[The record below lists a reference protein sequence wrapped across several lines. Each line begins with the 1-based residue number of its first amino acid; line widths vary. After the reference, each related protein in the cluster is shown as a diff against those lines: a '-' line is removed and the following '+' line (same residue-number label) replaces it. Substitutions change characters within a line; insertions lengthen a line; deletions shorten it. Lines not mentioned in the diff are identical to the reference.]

1 MFETSLQ
8 AQSVVLDNI
17 CYAKMPQLIPQWEN
31 APASEASCPYNL
43 ITFDDITQL
52 GDL

>member
-1 MFETSLQ
+1 M
-8 AQSVVLDNI
+8 LDNI
-17 CYAKMPQLIPQWEN
+17 CYDAVPQLIPVVDTGTD
-31 APASEASCPYNL
+31 ASCPYTL